1 MIKVIER
8 EIYRVLFLSMIFSP
22 ILIIG
27 MEIIL

>member
-22 ILIIG
+22 ILIMS